1 MIRPQRA
8 YLGYTD
14 DMKVSPIFIVATM
27 LVSIPVGAM
36 AQTPLSGQS
45 PQSDSNQWQNDKR
58 SLKGTVL
65 LANGQPAS
73 GATVQWLAVPWSAAD
88 MTKVPAK
95 VLDSRKTG
103 ADGKFEFKNAPALAK
118 VGGARLVARADGKLI
133 TILDSKLLP
142 GADLVLQP
150 TTNSNVTLTVLDP
163 SGKPASKAKLDLK
176 LMIAGNRISWIY
188 PLSMSTTDAAG
199 TVTINGLPSPAR
211 LRVSVIGKA
220 YDIAAGISEVIVLR
234 KPETKPQPLRTIKR

>member
-1 MIRPQRA
+1 MICPQCT
-8 YLGYTD
+8 YLGYTEN
-14 DMKVSPIFIVATM
+14 MKLSPIFIVATM
-27 LVSIPVGAM
+27 LFSMPVGAM
-36 AQTPLSGQS
+36 AQTPLNGQS
-45 PQSDSNQWQNDKR
+45 PQSDSNQWQKDKR

-65 LANGQPAS
+65 MANGQPAS

-88 MTKVPAK
+88 MTRVPAK

-118 VGGARLVARADGKLI
+118 VGGARVVARADGKLI

-142 GADLVLQP
+142 GADVVLQP

-188 PLSMSTTDAAG
+188 PLSASNTDSAG
-199 TVTINGLPSPAR
+199 TVTISGLPSPSR
-211 LRVSVIGKA
+211 LRVSVIGKT
-220 YDIAAGISEVIVLR
+220 YDIAAGINEVIVLR